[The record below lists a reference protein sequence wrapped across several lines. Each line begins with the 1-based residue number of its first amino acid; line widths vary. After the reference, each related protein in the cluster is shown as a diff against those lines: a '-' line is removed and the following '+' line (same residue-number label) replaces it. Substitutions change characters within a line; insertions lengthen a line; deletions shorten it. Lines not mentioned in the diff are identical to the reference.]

1 MAAAHLRCA
10 GAAVKDYYA
19 ARAAEYDRIYFKPER
34 QGDLR
39 AIEAWLPGRFAGRR
53 VLEVACGTGWWT
65 RLLAPVARE
74 MVGLDAAPETLRI
87 AATRVPAARVRLITG
102 DAYALE
108 ASLRAA
114 LGEAR
119 GRFDAAFAGFWISHV
134 PRRLRPGFLAGLC
147 AALEPGARVV
157 LLDNLYV
164 PGSSTPLA
172 DRDADGDTWQ
182 LRRLDDGSQHR
193 VLKNFPEPDEL
204 RAELAG
210 LVEDIEH
217 RAWGHY
223 WALGWTVAPVA
234 GPTAQQGCACG

>member
-1 MAAAHLRCA
+1 MAPAHLR
-10 GAAVKDYYA
+10 GDSAAVKDYYA
-19 ARAAEYDRIYFKPER
+19 ARAAEYDRIYLKPER
-34 QGDLR
+34 QADLR
-39 AIEAWLPGRFAGRR
+39 AIEAWLPPQFAGRR

-65 RLLAPVARE
+65 RLIAPVARE
-74 MVGLDAAPETLRI
+74 VVGLDAAQETLRI
-87 AATRVPAARVRLITG
+87 AAARVPADRVRLVTG
-102 DAYALE
+102 DAYTLQ
-108 ASLRAA
+108 ASLQAA

-134 PRRLRPGFLAGLC
+134 PRRQRAPFLAGLC
-147 AALEPGARVV
+147 DALEPGARVV

-172 DRDADGDTWQ
+172 ERDADGDTWQ
-182 LRRLDDGSQHR
+182 LRHLADGSPHR

-210 LVEDIEH
+210 LARDIEH

-223 WALGWTVAPVA
+223 WALSWVVADGA
-234 GPTAQQGCACG
+234 GRA